1 VAQLSAG
8 RRGASKGGKRRY
20 EGLRRSNLVS
30 EALKMG
36 YARVCS
42 AEALATC
49 FGRICF
55 AITVEISQSL
65 RGICTALVACSHR

>member
-8 RRGASKGGKRRY
+8 RRRASKGGKTTIRRLMAP
-20 EGLRRSNLVS
+20 EFGLRGPQ
-30 EALKMG
+30 EG
-36 YARVCS
+36 YAHVCS

-55 AITVEISQSL
+55 AIIVEISQSL